1 MLTRKL
7 QMVIA
12 SLLLCCSSAGAKA
25 APISLGDLNTAL
37 VSLELALE
45 NIFSVP
51 GSSLTDITFLP
62 VLTVAD
68 PGSYLHVD
76 TFAEQ
81 QGLLNFNDLGVTAG
95 GTVVTAYVIETISQC
110 GGPAEGA
117 TIGCASVPGN
127 TMYLVGDRLLGSI
140 GDELIA
146 HELGHNFGL
155 DHLSSGDPGYSS
167 NNIMRSTISNGRDD
181 LNAGQINTINL
192 SSLIQ
197 AGELTILPVL
207 VTAVPIPAALP
218 LMLLPG
224 LVLARF
230 DGRRRRTAQTV

>member
-7 QMVIA
+7 QIVIA

-95 GTVVTAYVIETISQC
+95 GDRSHCVRDRDHQSMWRSGGGCHDRMRISSRQHHV
-110 GGPAEGA
+110 
-117 TIGCASVPGN
+117 S
-127 TMYLVGDRLLGSI
+127 
-140 GDELIA
+140 
-146 HELGHNFGL
+146 
-155 DHLSSGDPGYSS
+155 
-167 NNIMRSTISNGRDD
+167 
-181 LNAGQINTINL
+181 
-192 SSLIQ
+192 
-197 AGELTILPVL
+197 
-207 VTAVPIPAALP
+207 
-218 LMLLPG
+218 
-224 LVLARF
+224 
-230 DGRRRRTAQTV
+230 GRRQIARLHR